1 MRRGAKGSGRQRG
14 TTPTD
19 SSIAT
24 GEREQGGKL
33 LGEEAFPVLAADLA
47 SLPSEQAPC
56 PQRHRCAIRVCK
68 AAWICR
74 TRKESDM
81 PGKILVV
88 DDEPDLELL
97 IRQKFR
103 KQIRDK
109 EFEFVFARNG
119 VDALEKLQT
128 DPQIDLVLADINMPE
143 MDGLTLV
150 EKLDDLNPILR
161 AVIISAYGDM
171 ANIRGAMNRGAYDF
185 ITKPIDFQDLE
196 ITINRTL
203 HHVQQYLQQVARL
216 TDAAAAVEAG
226 QFDPETLDGVAKCG
240 GELGRLARVF
250 QQMARE
256 VYAREQRLKQE
267 VQELRIKIDQAR
279 KARLV
284 AEVTESDY
292 FRRLQQTAHALR
304 SRATEQ
310 TAKGEQP

>member
-1 MRRGAKGSGRQRG
+1 
-14 TTPTD
+14 
-19 SSIAT
+19 
-24 GEREQGGKL
+24 
-33 LGEEAFPVLAADLA
+33 
-47 SLPSEQAPC
+47 
-56 PQRHRCAIRVCK
+56 
-68 AAWICR
+68 
-74 TRKESDM
+74 M
-81 PGKILVV
+81 PAKILVV

-103 KQIRDK
+103 RQIRDK

-119 VDALEKLQT
+119 VEALKRLHT

-143 MDGLTLV
+143 MDGLTLL
-150 EKLDDLNPILR
+150 EKLDDLNPVLR

-171 ANIRGAMNRGAYDF
+171 ANIRAAMNRGAYDF

-203 HHVQQYLQQVARL
+203 HHVQRYLQQVARL

-226 QFDPETLDGVAKCG
+226 EFDPASLDVVAECG
-240 GELGRLARVF
+240 GELGRLARVL

-256 VYAREQRLKQE
+256 VYAREQRLRQE

-310 TAKGEQP
+310 TAKGEHT

>member
-1 MRRGAKGSGRQRG
+1 
-14 TTPTD
+14 
-19 SSIAT
+19 
-24 GEREQGGKL
+24 
-33 LGEEAFPVLAADLA
+33 
-47 SLPSEQAPC
+47 
-56 PQRHRCAIRVCK
+56 
-68 AAWICR
+68 
-74 TRKESDM
+74 M
-81 PGKILVV
+81 PAKILVV

-97 IRQKFR
+97 MRQRFR

-119 VDALEKLQT
+119 IEALGKLQT

-150 EKLDDLNPILR
+150 EKLNDLNPVLR

-171 ANIRGAMNRGAYDF
+171 ANIRAAMNRGAYDF

-196 ITINRTL
+196 LTIHRTL
-203 HHVQQYLQQVARL
+203 HHVQQYLQHVARL
-216 TDAAAAVEAG
+216 TDAAAAIEAG
-226 QFDPETLDGVAKCG
+226 EFDPASLDAIAECG

-256 VYAREQRLKQE
+256 VYVREQRLKQE

-284 AEVTESDY
+284 AEVTETDY
-292 FRRLQQTAHALR
+292 FRRLQQKAYLLR
-304 SRATEQ
+304 SRAAEQ
-310 TAKGEQP
+310 TGKGEQP

>member
-1 MRRGAKGSGRQRG
+1 
-14 TTPTD
+14 
-19 SSIAT
+19 
-24 GEREQGGKL
+24 
-33 LGEEAFPVLAADLA
+33 
-47 SLPSEQAPC
+47 
-56 PQRHRCAIRVCK
+56 
-68 AAWICR
+68 
-74 TRKESDM
+74 M
-81 PGKILVV
+81 PAKILVV
-88 DDEPDLELL
+88 DDEVDLELL

-103 KQIRDK
+103 RQIRDR

-119 VDALEKLQT
+119 VEALKTLHT
-128 DPQIDLVLADINMPE
+128 DPQFDLVLADINMPE

-310 TAKGEQP
+310 TAEGEQP

>member
-1 MRRGAKGSGRQRG
+1 M
-14 TTPTD
+14 
-19 SSIAT
+19 
-24 GEREQGGKL
+24 
-33 LGEEAFPVLAADLA
+33 
-47 SLPSEQAPC
+47 
-56 PQRHRCAIRVCK
+56 
-68 AAWICR
+68 
-74 TRKESDM
+74 
-81 PGKILVV
+81 
-88 DDEPDLELL
+88 
-97 IRQKFR
+97 
-103 KQIRDK
+103 
-109 EFEFVFARNG
+109 
-119 VDALEKLQT
+119 

-143 MDGLTLV
+143 MDGLTLLV
-150 EKLDDLNPILR
+150 KLNDINPVLR

-171 ANIRGAMNRGAYDF
+171 ANIRAAMNRGAYDF
-185 ITKPIDFQDLE
+185 LTKPIDFQDLE
-196 ITINRTL
+196 ITIDRTL
-203 HHVQQYLQQVARL
+203 HHVQRYLQQVARL
-216 TDAAAAVEAG
+216 TDAAAAIEAG
-226 QFDPETLDGVAKCG
+226 EFDPASLDVVAKCG